1 MRRLLPF
8 VALLVGCHGK
18 VGGSDNPPPPVL
30 PAGVGEP
37 TPIAAQ
43 RLTATQ
49 YRAAIRDLFGASIVV
64 SALEPD
70 VVTPEDNGFETTAA
84 GRSAIS
90 KRGVEQYETA
100 AYSIA
105 NQIVA
110 DPKLLAVALPC
121 KPATVDDPACARTFA
136 SETGRRVFRRRL
148 STAEVDRVV
157 AIVTTAAAKLG
168 SFEKGL
174 VYGIASLL
182 QSPSF
187 LYRPVVGEPDPKD
200 SSKRRF
206 TAVEL
211 ASRLSFFLWNTIPD
225 EPLLAAA
232 ESGALVT
239 EAGLGAEVTRMLASP
254 KARDGLRAFVREWLR
269 LGELDALEKDS
280 KLFTTYT
287 SELGAM
293 AREETLKVFEDL
305 VFDRDDDVRT
315 VFTTRRT
322 FVNAKLAS
330 MYQVPAPSPTGF
342 APVELPADGARRG
355 LLGHLSILALYAHPT
370 SSSATLRG
378 KFVREKLLCQ
388 PIPPPPAG
396 LNTAIPEP
404 DAVSRTLRQRV
415 KVHLTDAYCNG
426 CHSQMDPIGLGLESF
441 DGIGRFRTKENGGVI
456 DPSGN
461 LDGAYFSGPADLGV
475 VIAEHPNL
483 PACFARKLYQY
494 GTGQLLGEKQSLT
507 IGALVAPFSKSGY
520 RLKTL
525 IAAVALSP
533 EFRQAGAPKEL
544 PPKEAK

>member
-1 MRRLLPF
+1 MRRLLALA
-8 VALLVGCHGK
+8 ALLGGCHGK
-18 VGGSDNPPPPVL
+18 VGGSDVTPPTPL
-30 PAGVGEP
+30 QAGVGEP

-49 YRAAIRDLFGASIVV
+49 YRAAIRDLFGPSIVV

-70 VVTPEDNGFETTAA
+70 VVTPEDDGFETTAA

-110 DPKLLAVALPC
+110 DPKLLAGALPC
-121 KPATVDDPACARTFA
+121 KPATVDDAACAKTFA
-136 SETGRRVFRRRL
+136 TETGRRVFRRRL
-148 STAEVDRVV
+148 SEVEVTRV
-157 AIVTTAAAKLG
+157 ASIVTAAATKLG

-182 QSPSF
+182 QSPNF

-200 SSKRRF
+200 PGKRRF

-239 EAGLGAEVTRMLASP
+239 EAGLAAEVTRMLASP

-280 KLFTTYT
+280 KIFTTYT

-293 AREETLKVFEDL
+293 AREETLRVFEDL
-305 VFDRDDDVRT
+305 VFDRDEDVRT

-330 MYQVPAPSPTGF
+330 MYQVPAPSATGF
-342 APVELPADGARRG
+342 APTELPADGPRRG
-355 LLGHLSILALYAHPT
+355 LLGHLAILALYAHPT

-415 KVHLTDAYCNG
+415 KVHLSDAYCNG
-426 CHSQMDPIGLGLESF
+426 CHSQMDPIGLGLEPF
-441 DGIGRFRTKENGGVI
+441 DGIGRFRTKENGGLI

-461 LDGAYFSGPADLGV
+461 LDGTYFGGPAELGQ

-483 PACFARKLYQY
+483 PACFARKMYQY
-494 GTGQLLGEKQSLT
+494 ATGQVLTDKQSLT
-507 IGALVAPFSKSGY
+507 IGALVAPFAKNGH

-525 IAAVALSP
+525 IVAVATSP
-533 EFRQAGAPKEL
+533 EFRLVGAPKGGL
-544 PPKEAK
+544 